1 MIKGTLGGSEGILK
15 QRVKVKAYNECGVLG
30 NDH

>member
-15 QRVKVKAYNECGVLG
+15 QRVKVKAYKEYGVLG